1 MSTLSGENQANK
13 VKKEAIWMVSGDRQE
28 TSSSFSG
35 RRATGTQR
43 HGSSDGA
50 APAWKTAEMIIQ
62 FPYGMGCLK
71 RLELH

>member
-1 MSTLSGENQANK
+1 MSTFSGENQAGK
-13 VKKEAIWMVSGDRQE
+13 VKKEAAWMVSSDRQE
-28 TSSSFSG
+28 TSSRFSG

-50 APAWKTAEMIIQ
+50 APAEIITQ